1 MSNLVVKVKALLL
14 QELFDTLCEV
24 FVIYLIIED
33 NILPLYDKVQEIVDW
48 VVNSSLSKI
57 EDLSQKTKM
66 LEILS
71 QI

>member
-33 NILPLYDKVQEIVDW
+33 NILPPYNKVWEIVDQT
-48 VVNSSLSKI
+48 VNSSLFKI
-57 EDLSQKTKM
+57 EDLG
-66 LEILS
+66 
-71 QI
+71 